1 MQIKLKEYCL
11 GGVSL
16 VWIIDPETRSAEV
29 YTAPDE
35 KTAIPATGSLDGGD
49 VLPGF
54 RLPLAKLFEK
64 LPAPTAKKPK
74 GKKKK

>member
-1 MQIKLKEYCL
+1 
-11 GGVSL
+11 
-16 VWIIDPETRSAEV
+16 VWIIDPETRTAEA
-29 YTAPDE
+29 YTAPDQ
-35 KTAIPATGSLDGGD
+35 KTAIPANGALDGGD

-64 LPAPTAKKPK
+64 FPVPAAKRPK